1 MSPKK
6 NSAPQKK
13 GGKGKGKDELAED
26 PPVVVGGGNS
36 VDVTFLDT
44 ATQPGN
50 PVGRRRFRLPTNI
63 TAVFIEDG
71 KGSTQLVRVVPALFK
86 VSFF

>member
-6 NSAPQKK
+6 DSAPQKK
-13 GGKGKGKDELAED
+13 GGKAKGKDKLLED

-50 PVGRRRFRLPTNI
+50 PVGHKKFRLPKNI
-63 TAVFIEDG
+63 TAVVIEDG
-71 KGSTQLVRVVPALFK
+71 KGSTQLVRVVPASFR